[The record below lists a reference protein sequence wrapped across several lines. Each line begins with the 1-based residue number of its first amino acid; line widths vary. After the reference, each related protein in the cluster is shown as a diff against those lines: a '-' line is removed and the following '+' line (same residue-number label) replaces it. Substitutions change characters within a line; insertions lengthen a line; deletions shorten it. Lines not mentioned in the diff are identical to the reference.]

1 MKNIASQ
8 LKSYI
13 ESHPFDPGDS
23 DCSTVLDQLYQVYSE
38 THDYDPPEVRDGFK
52 KLEELLCGLP
62 LKDNNAVFELC
73 CRLCIAYEHK
83 AFTHGL
89 QYGAHLIHR
98 LASSLGGAE

>member
-1 MKNIASQ
+1 MKNIANQ
-8 LKSYI
+8 LKTYI

-52 KLEELLCGLP
+52 KLEELLCDLP

-73 CRLCIAYEHK
+73 CRLCIALERK
-83 AFTHGL
+83 AFTHGVH
-89 QYGAHLIHR
+89 YGAHLILELNR
-98 LASSLGGAE
+98 